1 MAIDYKKIVDD
12 LQNAVVAPVTEA
24 AKKLLQD
31 NKDAAEFLK
40 DRAKRVA
47 ELGVD
52 YLKAGDDA
60 AREAVI
66 ELLEV
71 VRQSIQNEI
80 SQVAVNASIEARA
93 TFKNVL
99 DVALG
104 VLIKALPVIVAA
116 L

>member
-1 MAIDYKKIVDD
+1 MAIDYKKIVDGLKD
-12 LQNAVVAPVTEA
+12 SIVGPVTDA

-31 NKDAAEFLK
+31 NKDAARFLE

-47 ELGVD
+47 ELGGE
-52 YLKAGDDA
+52 YLKADDDA
-60 AREAVI
+60 GREAVM
-66 ELLEV
+66 EQLDV

-80 SQVAVNASIEARA
+80 SQVAVNASIDARA

-99 DVALG
+99 DGAIG
-104 VLIKALPVIVAA
+104 VILKVLPVIVAA

>member
-12 LQNAVVAPVTEA
+12 LKDSIVGPVTDA

-31 NKDAAEFLK
+31 NKDAALFLE
-40 DRAKRVA
+40 DRAKRIA
-47 ELGVD
+47 ELGVE
-52 YLKAGDDA
+52 YLKATDDA
-60 AREAVI
+60 GRESVM

-71 VRQSIQNEI
+71 TKQSIQNEI
-80 SQVAVNASIEARA
+80 AQVAVTAEIQARA

-99 DVALG
+99 DVAIG

>member
-1 MAIDYKKIVDD
+1 MAIDYGKIVED
-12 LQNAVVAPVTEA
+12 LKSSIVGPVTDA

-31 NKDAAEFLK
+31 NKDAALFLE

-47 ELGVD
+47 DLGVD
-52 YLKAGDDA
+52 YIKATSDVG
-60 AREAVI
+60 REEI
-66 ELLEV
+66 LEQLEV

-104 VLIKALPVIVAA
+104 VLIKALPIIVSA